1 MKYRVSFEIDLKRNP
16 YKGKYIALEGIDGAG
31 KSTQVEQLAAH
42 FKGQGK
48 EVVITREPRK
58 EGIIGDIVQQVLTGK
73 TKVPS
78 AALQYLFST
87 DRVIHHAEVIEP
99 ALEAGK
105 IVISDR
111 CFWSA
116 IPYGILDKNLVYD
129 NQTLDFLLVSQSILS
144 MYHQFT
150 VPDYTFFLKVSL
162 DLAMQRISGKD
173 DIKEIYE
180 HKEKLEKINVG
191 YEWIAEKFPD
201 EITTVDGEGEIE
213 NVTKRLIEKIKI

>member
-1 MKYRVSFEIDLKRNP
+1 MKYRVSFDIDLKRNH

-31 KSTQVEQLAAH
+31 KSTQVEKLAKH
-42 FKGQGK
+42 FEGQGK

-73 TKVPS
+73 TKVPPV
-78 AALQYLFST
+78 ALQYLFST

-116 IPYGILDKNLVYD
+116 IPYGILDKAFEYD
-129 NQTLDFLLVSQSILS
+129 EQNLDFLLVSQSILS
-144 MYHQFT
+144 MYHQFIA
-150 VPDYTFFLKVSL
+150 PDYTFLLKVTL
-162 DLAMQRISGKD
+162 DLAMERISGKD
-173 DIKEIYE
+173 DVKEIYE
-180 HKEKLEKINVG
+180 HKEKLEKINEG
-191 YEWIAEKFPD
+191 YSWLAGKFPE
-201 EITTVDGEGEIE
+201 EITGVDGEGEIE
-213 NVTKRLIEKIKI
+213 EVTKRLIEKIKI